1 MGNHKNYIYQI
12 DRNNPEE
19 VEEAFQ
25 LIKARIMKEW
35 DVDEDE
41 MEIDEVEDE
50 VNSESKDIFQELYG
64 FEY

>member
-19 VEEAFQ
+19 VEESFQ

>member
-1 MGNHKNYIYQI
+1 MGNYKKYIYQI
-12 DRNNPEE
+12 DKNNPEE

-41 MEIDEVEDE
+41 MEI
-50 VNSESKDIFQELYG
+50 
-64 FEY
+64 

>member
-1 MGNHKNYIYQI
+1 MGNYKNYIYQI
-12 DRNNPEE
+12 DKNNPEE

-41 MEIDEVEDE
+41 MEIDGVEDD
-50 VNSESKDIFQELYG
+50 VNLESKYRFQDLYG